1 MLKKTKVGDWVIYY
15 KAEILDNHIINAFNN
30 LAKFAPIKANDKRK
44 IIRLA
49 SEDGRKNYYL
59 KWHLVNKFADKIRVL
74 FKNKARHEYESC
86 LLLQQKNIPVANYFA
101 WAINLN
107 GETLIISEEL
117 PNSQTARSYWY
128 ALTLDKFNSPI
139 VIKDNSKLEN
149 YHSIT
154 QFIDEL
160 TSLLKIFV
168 EKKIY
173 HPDLHLG
180 NLLWDNV
187 QEKLFVIDPY
197 GISKKRKFSKKK
209 LFDFI
214 GIIVGLRNYLSFAE
228 LVELCL
234 EIKIC
239 SNKKEASAL
248 LKNYLEKQYD
258 ANKDWA
264 KRFKQILAGREK
276 YNQKFTAKNDNNIE
290 EIYYI
295 RCGFNEQILE
305 VKENCLKSNYLAENY
320 EAIEYNQ
327 TVNAEN
333 IWVNSFVSEYQFLT
347 IDKKPIVMKIEQQKT
362 ILYCVKGDLKQLKNE
377 SI

>member
-1 MLKKTKVGDWVIYY
+1 MLKKNKLGDWVIYY
-15 KAEILDNHIINAFNN
+15 DAAALDNNIIDAFND
-30 LAKFAPIKANDKRK
+30 LTKFEPIKENDKRK
-44 IIRLA
+44 IIKVP
-49 SEDGRKNYYL
+49 SEDGDKTYYL
-59 KWHLVNKFADKIRVL
+59 KLHLVNKFADKIRVL

-86 LLLQQKNIPVANYFA
+86 LLLKQNNIPVANYFA

-117 PNSQTARSYWY
+117 ENSQTARSYWY
-128 ALTLDKFNSPI
+128 ELSLDKFNSP
-139 VIKDNSKLEN
+139 VVTNDNSTLKN
-149 YHSIT
+149 YHAIT

-160 TSLLKIFV
+160 TSLLKTFV

-180 NLLWDNV
+180 NLLWDDV

-197 GISKKRKFSKKK
+197 GISKKRKFSKKQ

-228 LVELCL
+228 LLDLCL

-239 SNKKEASAL
+239 DNKKDASTL
-248 LKNYLEKQYD
+248 LKDYLEKQYD
-258 ANKDWA
+258 GNKDWE

-276 YNQKFTAKNDNNIE
+276 YNHKFMATNDDNVE
-290 EIYYI
+290 ELYYI
-295 RCGFNEQILE
+295 RCGFNEQMLE
-305 VKENCLKSNYLAENY
+305 VKENCLKPNYLAENY

-327 TVNAEN
+327 AVNAEN
-333 IWVNSFVSEYQFLT
+333 IWVNSFISEYQFLT
-347 IDKKPIVMKIEQQKT
+347 IDKKPIVMKINQEKA
-362 ILYCVKGDLKQLKNE
+362 ILYCVKG
-377 SI
+377 